1 MCCYTELREVL
12 AEVRKSTITETLRL
26 GKIFPFVM
34 ALIIFAFG
42 VAVPGTVYS
51 NSFVEK
57 PLIEDLT
64 SDDPDSFTVN
74 IGNYQNMTGL
84 QVKYALRE
92 DFSDEVVADFDGSVQ
107 EATVTGLKGGSKYYV
122 KVSVIQTAP
131 DGETHYS
138 GWSDWRSIFVT
149 RSEAGKT
156 QYTTLVTTNIYKEKD
171 ASSKSITLWFNTELT
186 VVSSATNSDEGTWYE
201 VLYKGE
207 TYYMWVARGE
217 KKLSSENAIQESYL
231 PYCTTGLQK
240 EVLEKAFDI
249 YENWNTSYDFSTK
262 YSKKLKK
269 KNGRYCLHC
278 SGFIS
283 YIYNEVLCGYAPP
296 FELTSDLKAMSTAG
310 NLLNNGF
317 KSSAIKK
324 KVICTAG
331 KSGLTSA
338 KIRKLQPGD
347 LIFFKMSFDNRAINH
362 VAIYIGNG
370 QVIQSTR
377 VSIGTYSDEGLDSDG
392 GVCIAPLNG
401 MYKDN
406 FKKAVRILPA
416 KVKAANKR
424 MKVKVKATNVSSNR
438 NCTKSNGTTLHKG
451 DKVKVLFTYVTAGG
465 KKNAYIAYGKNYK
478 KHGYLYLYRKKL
490 K

>member
-1 MCCYTELREVL
+1 MKSAI
-12 AEVRKSTITETLRL
+12 AEKGRPERFLPL
-26 GKIFPFVM
+26 VM
-34 ALIIFAFG
+34 ALIVLFFCT
-42 VAVPGTVYS
+42 AVPAAVHAS
-51 NSFVEK
+51 SFVEK

-64 SDDPDSFTVN
+64 SDDPDSFTVTT
-74 IGNYQNMTGL
+74 GSYQNVTGL
-84 QVKYALRE
+84 QVKYALE
-92 DFSDEVVADFDGSVQ
+92 SDFSDEVVASFDGNVHK
-107 EATVTGLKGGSKYYV
+107 ATVTGLKGGSKYYV
-122 KVSVIQTAP
+122 RVSVEQTDS
-131 DGETHYS
+131 DGEINYS
-138 GWSDWRSIFVT
+138 GWSDWRSIVVT

-186 VVSSATNSDEGTWYE
+186 VVSSSTNSDEGTWYE
-201 VLYKGE
+201 VLYKGD

-231 PYCTTGLQK
+231 PYCTTGLQE
-240 EVLEKAFDI
+240 EVVEKAFDI
-249 YENWNTSYDFSTK
+249 YDNWNTSYDFSTK
-262 YSKKLKK
+262 YSKTLKK

-283 YIYNEVLCGYAPP
+283 YIFNEVLCGYAPP

-310 NLLNNGF
+310 NLINKGF
-317 KSSAIKK
+317 KSSTIDK
-324 KVICTAG
+324 KVVCTAG
-331 KSGLTSA
+331 KSGLTNA
-338 KIRKLQPGD
+338 KIKKLKPGD
-347 LIFFKMSFDNRAINH
+347 LLFFKMSFDNRAINH

-406 FKKAVRILPA
+406 FKKAVRILPD
-416 KVKAANKR
+416 KVKAANKK

-451 DKVKVLFTYVTAGG
+451 DKVKVLYTYVTAGG

-478 KHGYLYLYRKKL
+478 KHGYLYLYKKKL